1 MILALLVPLAL
12 TRWLARRQYRPVRFM
27 VWLAVWCLV
36 FMLVGGMAFV
46 GGLMRSDS
54 YDPRFLW
61 SVIAQVVALGLV
73 LGLCLYVIHLPYLL
87 LMFTSPFFRRRF
99 QIWLGVE
106 SSWRQPEEVPGIS
119 GS

>member
-1 MILALLVPLAL
+1 MKMLPAPILFGAAFWSALAF
-12 TRWLARRQYRPVRFM
+12 A
-27 VWLAVWCLV
+27 
-36 FMLVGGMAFV
+36 LVGGMAFV
-46 GGLMRSDS
+46 GVLMLTDS

-61 SVIAQVVALGLV
+61 SIIAQIVTLGLV

-106 SSWRQPEEVPGIS
+106 SSWRLPEEVPGRS